1 MVKLA
6 DKDVK
11 TILTFKHLKGNRNRT
26 RREVEVI
33 KKEQMELLEVKKI
46 QYLKCIF
53 HQMRLTT
60 D

>member
-11 TILTFKHLKGNRNRT
+11 MIIMFKHLKESRNRT

-33 KKEQMELLEVKKI
+33 KKEQMELL
-46 QYLKCIF
+46 
-53 HQMRLTT
+53 